1 MVILLARLMNLEF
14 LRLEIAKNRL
24 HSRGTVCVFQQAYFS
39 NSPEEFRTEIKE
51 EIDEIS
57 SVKRARNVRLFSG
70 LITHQLITHQL
81 KNHTVI
87 STPIR

>member
-24 HSRGTVCVFQQAYFS
+24 HSRPGTVCIFQQAYFS

-70 LITHQLITHQL
+70 LITHQL